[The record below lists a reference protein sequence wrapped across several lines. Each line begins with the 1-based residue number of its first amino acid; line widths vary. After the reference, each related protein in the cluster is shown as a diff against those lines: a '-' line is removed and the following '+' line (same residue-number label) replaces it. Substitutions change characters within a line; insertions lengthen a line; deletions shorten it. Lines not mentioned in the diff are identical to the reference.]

1 MPDVKAN
8 YDRYLLAAL
17 GLIAAATA
25 IIFAFAASDAKSG
38 AILPPPPDKQEPF
51 AADAAVQTLKA
62 DRTALAE
69 SRAWESDETDEKTD
83 ASPFVSRVYL
93 LKDDRLVDILESG
106 NDLFPGISNAW
117 ILEHDL
123 DYLDAGLPGGDPD
136 SDGFTN
142 FEEFAAKTNPRDAA
156 SKPADWSKLRLTDVK
171 IEQMQLIFTGRDF
184 KERAMINSVA
194 ASSNE
199 LTGKPIGPTKSYAKG
214 DTLIVAKFR
223 PGFAVTY
230 EEEKTPFR
238 LGGFRMEPRKNP
250 RITVDGQPKVDEVVF
265 AILES
270 ASGDQTKVE
279 LEAGKAQT
287 SPYSLASLTDIRPGG
302 STAQVRIGDAF
313 QVGTSSRYKLVDV
326 TEENATIED
335 LDTGERHVISRA
347 SPAAPTDATPDDA
360 QSP

>member
-1 MPDVKAN
+1 MPDFKTN
-8 YDRYLLAAL
+8 YDRFLLAAL
-17 GLIAAATA
+17 GVVAAAV
-25 IIFAFAASDAKSG
+25 AFLLASSASELREQAAV
-38 AILPPPPDKQEPF
+38 PPQKVAQEPF
-51 AADAAVQTLKA
+51 SSDPAVATLKEDVAAVA
-62 DRTALAE
+62 AR
-69 SRAWESDETDEKTD
+69 RAWETGD
-83 ASPFVSRVYL
+83 ASPFVSRIYL

-106 NDLFPGISNAW
+106 NDLFPGIPNTW
-117 ILEHDL
+117 ILQHEL
-123 DYLDAGLPGGDPD
+123 DYLDAGLPEGDPD

-142 FEEFAAKTNPRDAA
+142 LEEFTAKTNPRDAA

-184 KERAMINSVA
+184 KGRAMINSVA

-199 LTGKPIGPTKSYAKG
+199 LTGKPIGPTKNYAAG

-238 LGGFRMEPRKNP
+238 LGGFRLEKKENP
-250 RITVDGQPKVDEVVF
+250 RITVGGKPKVDEVDF

-270 ASGDQTKVE
+270 TSGNKTKVE

-326 TEENATIED
+326 SEENATIED
-335 LDTGERHVISRA
+335 LGTGDKHVI
-347 SPAAPTDATPDDA
+347 PKAAPAVPQDAAPEEAQTP
-360 QSP
+360 